1 MNCLLHVCI
10 DVVWRKKKGEGEG
23 EGWQAACSQYHHHHH
38 FIRLAS
44 HNGTVS
50 IYQEANVAVIPRGG
64 RYIWHIGKPLTRII
78 DI

>member
-1 MNCLLHVCI
+1 MCVLMVCGE
-10 DVVWRKKKGEGEG
+10 KKSGGEG